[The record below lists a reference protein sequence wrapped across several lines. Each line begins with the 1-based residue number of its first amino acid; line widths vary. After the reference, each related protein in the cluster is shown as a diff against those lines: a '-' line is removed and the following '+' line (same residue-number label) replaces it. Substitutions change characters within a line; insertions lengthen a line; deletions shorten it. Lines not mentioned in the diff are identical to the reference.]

1 MLSLAIM
8 EGGGILKI
16 KIIMTEHQIQSEY
29 FKILTWNES
38 KYPDLRFVFACPNG
52 GKRSIGVAVKMKR
65 EGVKRG
71 VPDIYIPFVMQYG
84 IRYSPGKWLETK
96 TDIGKQSKEQKEYQ
110 KFLEGEGYEYALCR
124 SVNELLDE
132 TENYLQIKLSR

>member
-1 MLSLAIM
+1 
-8 EGGGILKI
+8 
-16 KIIMTEHQIQSEY
+16 MTEHQIQSEY

-38 KYPDLRFVFACPNG
+38 KYPELKYIFAIPNG

-65 EGVKRG
+65 ERVRRG
-71 VPDIYIPFVMQYG
+71 VPDIFIPIPKMDNLLC
-84 IRYSPGKWLETK
+84 IISGKWLETK

-110 KFLEGEGYEYALCR
+110 KFLLDKGYNYALCR
-124 SVNELLDE
+124 SVDELLDE

>member
-1 MLSLAIM
+1 
-8 EGGGILKI
+8 
-16 KIIMTEHQIQSEY
+16 MTEHQIQSEY
-29 FKILTWNES
+29 FKILAWNES
-38 KYPDLRFVFACPNG
+38 KFPDLKYIFAIPNG

-65 EGVKRG
+65 EGVRRG
-71 VPDIYIPFVMQYG
+71 VPDIFIPIPKMDNLLC
-84 IRYSPGKWLETK
+84 IISGKWLETK

-110 KFLEGEGYEYALCR
+110 KFLLDKGYNYALCR